1 MLWRM
6 LSAQVPTAGL
16 PRTPPQR
23 HVAGLLAGVILVGG
37 AAGLI
42 GAEAFAVSV
51 SAGKTY
57 LELGAHGRYA
67 SDRYGLATDGT
78 DWLKQ
83 PLGSAGSVRLG
94 VASQHH
100 KPIFLGVA
108 RPDEITRSLS
118 STGYTTFAE
127 HTRRGVT
134 RTDHEGPA
142 PVAPMTRAHWTANA
156 QGTGTQTVRWK
167 ATDGPR
173 AVFAMQ
179 VDGSRPVRASV
190 VSSAATLGRMPWWV
204 PACALILAVA
214 LLHRGVVVLRRAIRV
229 RRSTSEELR

>member
-6 LSAQVPTAGL
+6 LSAHVPTAGL
-16 PRTPPQR
+16 ARTPPQR
-23 HVAGLLAGVILVGG
+23 HVVGLLAGVILVGG
-37 AAGLI
+37 AVGLI
-42 GAEAFAVSV
+42 GAEAVAVSV

-57 LELGAHGRYA
+57 LELGAHGRYP

-83 PLGSAGSVRLG
+83 LLGSAGSVRLG

-108 RPDEITRSLS
+108 RPDEITPSLS

-134 RTDHEGPA
+134 RTDHEGSA
-142 PVAPMTRAHWTANA
+142 PVAPITRVHWTTHA
-156 QGTGTQTVRWK
+156 QGTGTQTVRWR

-173 AVFAMQ
+173 ARFPCMST
-179 VDGSRPVRASV
+179 GH
-190 VSSAATLGRMPWWV
+190 GR
-204 PACALILAVA
+204 CA
-214 LLHRGVVVLRRAIRV
+214 
-229 RRSTSEELR
+229 